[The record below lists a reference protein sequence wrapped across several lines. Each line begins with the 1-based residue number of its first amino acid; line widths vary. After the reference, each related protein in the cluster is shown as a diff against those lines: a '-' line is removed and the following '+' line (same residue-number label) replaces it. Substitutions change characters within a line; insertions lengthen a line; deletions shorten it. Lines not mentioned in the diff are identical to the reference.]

1 MSSISLQ
8 PSYLIA
14 AGRGWDS
21 DFRAFAQALPARVV
35 HRIRDLVGTHSLSEY
50 RLWTSTVLPLQREVG
65 EVVRYDGTAGGYTV
79 VLEYPLSLEAPYRR
93 DLSFGTNILEV
104 CH

>member
-21 DFRAFAQALPARVV
+21 DFRAFEQALLARVV
-35 HRIRDLVGTHSLSEY
+35 HRIRDFVGTHSLSEY
-50 RLWTSTVLPLQREVG
+50 RSWTSTVSHLQREVG
-65 EVVRYDGTAGGYTV
+65 EVARYDGTAGGYTAA
-79 VLEYPLSLEAPYRR
+79 LDTS
-93 DLSFGTNILEV
+93 

>member
-1 MSSISLQ
+1 MSPTSLQ
-8 PSYLIA
+8 PSGLNT

-21 DFRAFAQALPARVV
+21 DFRTFAQALPAKVV
-35 HRIRDLVGTHSLSEY
+35 HRIRDFVGTHSLSEY
-50 RLWTSTVLPLQREVG
+50 RLWTSTVLHSQREVG

-79 VLEYPLSLEAPYRR
+79 MLEYPLSLEAPYRR
-93 DLSFGTNILEV
+93 DLSFGTNILGV